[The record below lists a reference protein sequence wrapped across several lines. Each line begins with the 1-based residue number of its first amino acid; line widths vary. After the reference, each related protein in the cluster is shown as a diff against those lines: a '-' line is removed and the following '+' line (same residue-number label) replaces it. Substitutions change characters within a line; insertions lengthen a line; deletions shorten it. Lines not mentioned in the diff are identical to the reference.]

1 VKKKMYLCIMLAL
14 GLTFAGCGKKE
25 ETADVMPETVAET
38 VTETEA
44 EEVETESETVVTE
57 EAGNDILVKTGL
69 ASFEV
74 ISEDLQDGVWNQVIT
89 NTLSG
94 SNVSPQ
100 ISWEPVEGA
109 TCYAIYMT
117 DTTAGNFIHWK
128 SANVTETVLPQGWAT
143 DSDYIGPYPPPGA
156 THDYDIYVVALKN
169 PVERAKGAF
178 KSSNPNFEGNVLAL
192 DTDVDGATGNMIAYG
207 YLTGTYTAK

>member
-1 VKKKMYLCIMLAL
+1 
-14 GLTFAGCGKKE
+14 
-25 ETADVMPETVAET
+25 
-38 VTETEA
+38 
-44 EEVETESETVVTE
+44 
-57 EAGNDILVKTGL
+57 
-69 ASFEV
+69 
-74 ISEDLQDGVWNQVIT
+74 VIT

-128 SANVTETVLPQGWAT
+128 SANVTETTLPQGWAT

-178 KSSNPNFEGNVLAL
+178 KSSNPNFEENVLAL